1 MIEEL
6 QERLEKARLEAERI
20 GRSLDLPRLNE
31 EIGRLET
38 ESAKPEI
45 WSDPARGQQLMKKL
59 SRLREPV
66 EAMRGVDRLLD
77 QAREYLEM
85 AEEAASEAP
94 ELAGDSER
102 EAEAALGKAE
112 EQLSRLR
119 FQMLFSGEYDA
130 RDALLSLHPGA
141 GGTEAQ
147 DWAEMLLRMYMR
159 WAEAHGFQ
167 VETLDLQPG
176 DEAGIK
182 SATLSIRGPYA
193 YGYLRGERGVHRLVR
208 ISPFD
213 AAARRHT
220 SFASVDVAPQVEEE
234 SEVEIDPG
242 DLRIDTYRSGG
253 HGGQNVNKVETA
265 VRIVHI
271 PTGIVV
277 TCQTERSQHANRE
290 NAMRILKARLLE
302 LRLEERER
310 EKAAA
315 RGEQG
320 EIAWGNQIR
329 SYVFQPYTLVKDHR
343 TGTEVGNVQAVMDG
357 EIDPF
362 IEALLE
368 SEAQR
373 QVHEA
378 L

>member
-1 MIEEL
+1 MGEEI
-6 QERLEKARLEAERI
+6 ERLEA
-20 GRSLDLPRLNE
+20 
-31 EIGRLET
+31 
-38 ESAKPEI
+38 ESAKPEV
-45 WSDPARGQQLMKKL
+45 WSDPARGQQVMKQL
-59 SRLREPV
+59 SRLRQPV
-66 EAMRGVDRLLD
+66 EAMRAVEEALGE
-77 QAREYLEM
+77 AEGFLEM
-85 AEEAASEAP
+85 AGEAEREAP
-94 ELAGDSER
+94 ELAADSER
-102 EAEAALGKAE
+102 EAEE
-112 EQLSRLR
+112 RLR
-119 FQMLFSGEYDA
+119 DAEGRLAGLRMQMLFAGEYDA

-167 VETLDLQPG
+167 AELLDYQEG
-176 DEAGIK
+176 EEAGIK
-182 SATLSIRGPYA
+182 SATLSVRGPYA

-234 SEVEIDPG
+234 GEIEIRPEE
-242 DLRIDTYRSGG
+242 LRIDTYRSGG

-290 NAMRILKARLLE
+290 NAMRILRARLLE
-302 LRLEERER
+302 MRLEEKER

-362 IEALLE
+362 IEAFLE
-368 SEAQR
+368 REAQR
-373 QVHEA
+373 NVRGSR
-378 L
+378 